1 MPIRKVCFYII
12 CILFALAIS
21 CKTSSKN
28 TVESYRVIKGEFIIS
43 VTQTGELEAVNSKM
57 ISTPLVSYQIVTSLK
72 VKKLVVDGTQVKEGD
87 VLAEFDK
94 SEVEKALA
102 DAKAELEIA
111 EAELRKTKANQKSKL
126 EELTADLEVAK
137 LNHRISQLN
146 LQLKSFE
153 ADVERKK
160 IELDLEKA
168 AISLD
173 KAEQEIKN
181 QKRINNEE
189 ISILELK
196 ARQVRNK
203 IKEAETTLA
212 LLTITAPAS
221 GIAILNR
228 NPYTGEKYQIDDMVF
243 SSWPMIGLPDL
254 SLMKANIMINE
265 VDIAKID
272 TFQESII
279 RPDAF
284 PDTSFIGHVT
294 EIATLARTKDRNSK
308 VKVFDVSIN
317 LDENS
322 EILIPGMTVSCKIIV
337 EKINDVLYIPLVALF
352 NKDGDNVVYVK
363 KSGGFEIQNVKV
375 GSENDNFVVVLEGLK
390 EGDEV
395 ALAEPPGGK
404 K

>member
-265 VDIAKID
+265 VDIAKIY

-279 RPDAF
+279 SNPGKDKRPQF
-284 PDTSFIGHVT
+284 
-294 EIATLARTKDRNSK
+294 
-308 VKVFDVSIN
+308 
-317 LDENS
+317 
-322 EILIPGMTVSCKIIV
+322 
-337 EKINDVLYIPLVALF
+337 
-352 NKDGDNVVYVK
+352 
-363 KSGGFEIQNVKV
+363 KS
-375 GSENDNFVVVLEGLK
+375 
-390 EGDEV
+390 
-395 ALAEPPGGK
+395 
-404 K
+404 